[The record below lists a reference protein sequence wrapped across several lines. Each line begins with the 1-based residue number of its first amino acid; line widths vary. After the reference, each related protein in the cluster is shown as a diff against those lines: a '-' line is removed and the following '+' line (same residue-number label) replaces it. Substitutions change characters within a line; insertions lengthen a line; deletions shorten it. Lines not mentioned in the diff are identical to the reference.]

1 MEYISEYNYDYD
13 IINDN
18 VNTTRCISDYVNEV
32 IKRYNRDGVLSYKRD
47 FKPAAYYMNNNIVPT
62 SLMNEYM
69 EYLNQKLK
77 EEYFSFGHLD
87 TDRSLWYKES
97 DESNHIT
104 CCQTIDYMKQ
114 KYLNDMAFKIICK
127 NNFAVVIVK
136 NTNQRSN
143 PKYPPYIFTGIHV
156 NGKTEIED
164 GSLFIKLACYI
175 KHGTLPEGISLN
187 YIDMV
192 PYSNEN
198 IDKAIAWLYQTNIE
212 YSNGLT
218 KINPFIHK

>member
-1 MEYISEYNYDYD
+1 MEYITEYDYNID
-13 IINDN
+13 NNDVSTSYISGYINET
-18 VNTTRCISDYVNEV
+18 V
-32 IKRYNRDGVLSYKRD
+32 KRYDRDDILICKRD
-47 FKPAAYYMNNNIVPT
+47 CNPAIYYKNQLDPV

-69 EYLNQKLK
+69 EYLNRKLK
-77 EEYFSFGHLD
+77 EEYFLFDHLD

-97 DESNHIT
+97 DESNYDMCYRT
-104 CCQTIDYMKQ
+104 VNYMKQ

-127 NNFAVVIVK
+127 NDFAVVVAI
-136 NTNQRSN
+136 NTNSYPN
-143 PKYPPYIFTGIHV
+143 PKCPKYPSYIFTGIHV

-175 KHGTLPEGISLN
+175 KHGSLPEGIILN